1 MAYDGSIRISTE
13 IDNKGF
19 TSGRKA
25 LESGMAGLKNSL
37 SKLAVTMG
45 AAFGFQDAIQSA
57 ESLQNAMMGLQSIV
71 EGQGRSFEQAQAFI
85 QSYISDGLV
94 PLTNAATAYRNL
106 AARGYDDGQIQQVMN
121 ALKDSA
127 AFGRQASLSLGEA
140 VQSATEGLRNE
151 NSILV
156 DNAGVT
162 KNVAKMWDEYAK
174 SIGTTANNLTQ
185 EQKIQ
190 AEVNGILTET
200 RFQTGDA
207 AKASES
213 YSGQIAKT
221 AFQFNELKV
230 AIGNLGMTL
239 VQSALPGINALLS
252 SLTAAA
258 NTAAQFVA
266 VLFGVEQ
273 EKTASSAAKAAKEEQ
288 KLATQIAKTAKAA
301 KGAVSSIDELNIVQ
315 QDTGSETGAASSGSS
330 SPAGNTPVLAGEIGK
345 DVTLSPNLQKIAEQM
360 RDFFGDLRDALHDF
374 SPLLKGV
381 GTAFAAAFSMKWVA
395 GAVKKFK
402 SLNVVTSISKAIRE
416 GLLTMNTN
424 FEATGKLLPSISK
437 GMKEFR
443 SNLST
448 TAKAMVGAGGF
459 AAAFVTTKNAVSDF
473 VEGEIEADEAIA
485 NVAITAGITGAAL
498 YTFLGPWGLLIEAI
512 GLAAGALVGYCDA
525 QQRMVEEALD
535 ESFYD
540 GVGTGIGE
548 IADSFKRAW
557 EEVDIA
563 NDKVLGYSQTLE
575 NNRTKTQELQQEIGT
590 YEAILEGGG
599 KLTEEQAAKMEQ
611 AYQDLYD
618 VAKENLDTEF
628 QVLIDS
634 YGKHLE
640 AAAEVSGLNVGL
652 MLSDLEKLKGDMND
666 ELSDLT
672 ARQSELRKKLI
683 DGTITA
689 AEQEEYNKLS
699 VLIADIASGVS
710 ETQTRLDQQVKKIGE
725 INFGNEEKA
734 LEALQGIHDTAKQ
747 LIDDNNE
754 AKIQAINS
762 IDDLKNTINGYL
774 EAGVI
779 DQKEFDERM
788 KLFNNTATVIEQ
800 SYNDK
805 EADIKASIT
814 GIYDKIQEQ
823 MVSGIEGAEAKLR
836 EKWGNESPFTKW
848 LFGNDED
855 RYVKDGLKTFKE
867 ETIGPI
873 ADFLET
879 SFDDL
884 ELQGTQWATDT
895 MQNVIDA
902 MFQPVSVGNKY
913 NATMKHEFVKPASE
927 AISEALEAIGK
938 EATPSAEEA
947 GKNTMDGMADGI
959 RDNAGQ
965 VADAA
970 SSAAKGAQEAV
981 KAEDDSHSPS
991 RKYYGFGRD
1000 NMEGYRNGILDNAS
1014 LAAAAAKSA
1023 AIDTANALV
1032 SGANSQKA
1040 SVSAA
1045 FGNLFNAALD
1055 KTDLFCSRM
1064 RGAINDMLAGI
1075 KDATNS
1081 VRLSPDGRISYT
1093 KLPPVK
1099 IPRLATGAVIPPNA
1113 QFAAILGDQ
1122 THGRNLEAPEG
1133 LIRQIVREESGG
1145 SLAQVEDLL
1154 ERLIQVVQSKDLSVT
1169 VGFDDRDVAQAAR
1182 RGEHNLGYPVRS
1194 Y

>member
-1 MAYDGSIRISTE
+1 MAYDGSIRISTK

-19 TSGRKA
+19 TAGRKA
-25 LESGMAGLKNSL
+25 LESGMASLKNSL

-190 AEVNGILTET
+190 AEVNGILAET

-230 AIGNLGMTL
+230 AIGNMGMTL

-288 KLATQIAKTAKAA
+288 KLAAQIAKTAKAA

-315 QDTGSETGAASSGSS
+315 QDTESETGAASSGSS
-330 SPAGNTPVLAGEIGK
+330 FSAGNTPVLAGEIGK

-402 SLNVVTSISKAIRE
+402 SLSVVTSISKAVRE

-485 NVAITAGITGAAL
+485 NVAITAGVTGAAL

-512 GLAAGALVGYCDA
+512 GLAAGALVGYIDT
-525 QQRMVEEALD
+525 QNRLREERLED
-535 ESFYD
+535 SFFD
-540 GVGTGIGE
+540 GVGISLDTFNTYLLNGQSAASGFRERISE
-548 IADSFKRAW
+548 LSEKMAENQTTIDQSK
-557 EEVDIA
+557 
-563 NDKVLGYSQTLE
+563 QTLE
-575 NNRTKTQELQQEIGT
+575 IYQGVLEGTGTITEAQAQKMETAYDDLIQNMKENLEINAETVYAAFELSSQEAAKKLGLSVGEMT
-590 YEAILEGGG
+590 TILEKFKQTFASKTDELNQKLEPFWEKLGSNQI
-599 KLTEEQAAKMEQ
+599 LTEEDQR
-611 AYQDLYD
+611 
-618 VAKENLDTEF
+618 EF
-628 QVLIDS
+628 GEL
-634 YGKHLE
+634 LE
-640 AAAEVSGLNVGL
+640 YVN
-652 MLSDLEKLKGDMND
+652 
-666 ELSDLT
+666 ELST
-672 ARQSELRKKLI
+672 
-683 DGTITA
+683 
-689 AEQEEYNKLS
+689 
-699 VLIADIASGVS
+699 GVS
-710 ETQTRLDQQVKKIGE
+710 ENQVRLKSQLNEISKINFEDTETAAQKIGE
-725 INFGNEEKA
+725 IQETAGA
-734 LEALQGIHDTAKQ
+734 LVREIE
-747 LIDDNNE
+747 NS
-754 AKIQAINS
+754 KIQTETAFANLQHTADVMFKRGDLTESAYNQATSMFSKYSAGILDGYDQQKANVETQISAVFGAIQNQLDS
-762 IDDLKNTINGYL
+762 QIDDLAEQYNPSWWENFLAEFTADYGNG
-774 EAGVI
+774 
-779 DQKEFDERM
+779 
-788 KLFNNTATVIEQ
+788 
-800 SYNDK
+800 S
-805 EADIKASIT
+805 
-814 GIYDKIQEQ
+814 
-823 MVSGIEGAEAKLR
+823 
-836 EKWGNESPFTKW
+836 
-848 LFGNDED
+848 
-855 RYVKDGLKTFKE
+855 KE
-867 ETIGPI
+867 EVIRSNI
-873 ADFLET
+873 ADKF
-879 SFDDL
+879 SDI
-884 ELQGTQWATDT
+884 QAA
-895 MQNVIDA
+895 ID
-902 MFQPVSVGNKY
+902 
-913 NATMKHEFVKPASE
+913 
-927 AISEALEAIGK
+927 
-938 EATPSAEEA
+938 SAA
-947 GKNTMDGMADGI
+947 GKLDIAPDPEMGQELFDSLYNSGENAVGGMADGI

-981 KAEDDSHSPS
+981 KTEDDSHSPS

-1000 NMEGYRNGILDNAS
+1000 DMEGYRNGIRDNAS